1 MSGTNQKKT
10 FDFDFDNIKD
20 AYINKL
26 FDSAYSD
33 KKKGKTYNDSY
44 SKFFLKY
51 KDDKDHTNS
60 NFKKIDDINI
70 QKLLLTEFKILDEQN
85 ANKGKK
91 KNKNK
96 VSNAEQNA
104 EQNTKEITDKIADLY
119 KKYIIIKYIYD
130 TDNTIHITYNKNK
143 DVDKEKLLIT
153 LNENNSIATIVEYN
167 ATDRASD
174 RRGPSSPS
182 GRNSPSIPNSPSG
195 RNSPSST
202 SGRSSPSVRN
212 NDSIINYLYFLDK
225 EDLGATTRNNNQF
238 LLIWNYNIYSIKNIA
253 YNGQLNIKGK
263 FHLNYI
269 YIYILY
275 RIFYYFLNI
284 CINLTNNLKNV
295 KYSVLYDAETV
306 NKIIQKIELWDRV
319 YTYNSKYITDKQ
331 NGKDKD
337 KDKDKGKGK
346 GKGKGKEKDIET
358 ILELYNTF
366 FTKLIQN
373 ILSNEALDID
383 VKISQQTAPKDR
395 ANVAEEFIKRN
406 KNNMIIEF
414 LTLLYD
420 NIVAKLKKYN
430 PEDYYKAIE
439 LYNIYRSICAYKDA
453 NLEKLENII
462 RDAKILNEHKEALT
476 ISNEATKIV
485 ATEVTK
491 NMLLLLFNNNSNN
504 VFSSLQEYQQEQ
516 ERQEQ
521 ERKRQE
527 LQYNISSLYNK
538 NISTLFSSL
547 QKLQQEEREKRQQEE
562 QIHSL
567 SSLFNKNLIGALSS
581 LQKEEEDQEYQEDQ
595 EDQED
600 QEEETGEVD
609 RTSSLFNK
617 NLIGALSSLQKQQEK
632 VPEVQGVPGESG
644 EVERISSLFNNN
656 VKALLS
662 SSQEQVPEEQE
673 QQQGEVPGES
683 GDVERTSYLFNKNLI
698 GALSS
703 LQQEEQEKVSGE
715 TGESG
720 EVERTSSLFK
730 YNVKALLSSLQQQVP
745 EEQEQVPGKVPEES
759 GEVERISSLFKYNV
773 KALLSSL
780 QQQKQQQGE
789 VPGEERR
796 LQLEEQNRVNGIIS
810 LSDTANDIIEGKY
823 EGKDDGEMLYY
834 FKSIP
839 YADDNDTTIH
849 YKNTNGSEYIKYDN
863 LLNSY
868 NYLIYVDGNNIIN
881 VFQINRYYNL
891 KHILY
896 VIYKAFEDIII
907 ISKKNT
913 HEKESNTLYQYT
925 NTNLIFVYKKLSYD
939 NNDIK
944 NLRNFTKLILDN
956 KNTLKITIGDYN
968 LIKEVIDKDKG
979 VQETQSMA
987 DVARPPPGQSGQSQ
1001 PPGPPGQPSGQ
1012 PPGQSGKPEQP
1023 EQSPGQSEKSEP
1035 TGQQLLTSIEMQ
1047 ENPDKI
1053 DHKESDQLISAYG
1066 LINLING
1073 SGTYTISEIQ
1083 NQFRGAQSIINLI
1096 NGSGTYTISEIQ
1108 NPFRGALSIINLI
1121 NGQGTDVTPPPAPQ
1135 LPQENNFSNFV
1146 GNNFIAMFSYLNN
1159 TKHTVSQESD
1169 QLISAFGIIN
1179 LINNLGADSLQTP
1192 QTPQTLQLQQENN
1205 ISTFFENNLKGV
1217 FYHLN
1222 NTKEL
1227 NISQESEQLISAYGL
1242 IKLINSPDTDA
1253 VQTVYPPPPQQSS
1266 SSPQTQQLQL
1276 QQENNISTFFENN
1289 LKGMFYHLN
1298 MNNTKRT
1305 ALPQEL
1311 NVSYASDQLR
1321 TAFCIIELIQ
1331 SSQTV
1336 ELESLVPLIQA
1347 QEPENNT
1354 LTFVKQNFKD
1364 IFSSLKK
1371 IGQDSVID
1379 SDDSYDSEEERE
1391 RERESK
1397 KEQEEQELNKK
1408 EQDI

>member
-617 NLIGALSSLQKQQEK
+617 NLIGALSSLQKQQK
-632 VPEVQGVPGESG
+632 
-644 EVERISSLFNNN
+644 
-656 VKALLS
+656 
-662 SSQEQVPEEQE
+662 
-673 QQQGEVPGES
+673 QQQGEVPGEA
-683 GDVERTSYLFNKNLI
+683 GDVERTSSIFNKNLI

-720 EVERTSSLFK
+720 EVERT
-730 YNVKALLSSLQQQVP
+730 
-745 EEQEQVPGKVPEES
+745 
-759 GEVERISSLFKYNV
+759 SSLFKYNV

-1205 ISTFFENNLKGV
+1205 ISTFFENNLKGMFYHLNNTKELKISQESKQLISAFGIINLINNLDADSVQTAPALQLQQENNISTFFENNLKGV